1 MTGAV
6 AAPVT
11 LSGKIVVN
19 DVEASCYAMGR
30 VEAPN
35 FLRSNSAVAAAGNH
49 EQLHQMLAPFRMLY
63 QLSPRSA
70 SALSSIGVMSM
81 DFLSWVMPIEQYLGA
96 MLAVSVATALTVPTL
111 TVVLGLHKLLASKA
125 KSF

>member
-19 DVEASCYAMGR
+19 GVEASCYAMGR
-30 VEAPN
+30 DEAPT
-35 FLRSNSAVAAAGNH
+35 FLRSKSAAAGNH